1 MAFVIVHS
9 CGVVYQ
15 RVYSVYSISI
25 TTRDHCA
32 TGKSH
37 ENSHE
42 RSHTNHHK
50 FPWTIPLIFDLPM
63 NSMVIFPWSQ
73 EKKTHSSLTM
83 HRLPAPPKPSCRR
96 RSRASSCLCCVRR
109 SSATCRCSSDSA
121 RPIRSLGDGLMGKC
135 KTNMENIYVTYDFSM
150 VLLWFYQ
157 PSIYHHLIYPL
168 VNCSIT
174 MENHNF

>member
-73 EKKTHSSLTM
+73 EKKHILRWPCTGCPRRPS
-83 HRLPAPPKPSCRR
+83 RPAGVAPGRPAASAVCGDPRPPAAAAPTAPDPYE
-96 RSRASSCLCCVRR
+96 AS
-109 SSATCRCSSDSA
+109 AMGWWENA
-121 RPIRSLGDGLMGKC
+121 RQIW
-135 KTNMENIYVTYDFSM
+135 KTSM
-150 VLLWFYQ
+150 WHMILVWFY
-157 PSIYHHLIYPL
+157 YGF
-168 VNCSIT
+168 T
-174 MENHNF
+174 NHQYTII